1 MLKYIEN
8 TDIVL
13 GKFISYMNKAL
24 LHKKLDYINTKNR
37 IANRECSIENAKD
50 YLKYEDN
57 FKFDLQEILTDKE
70 IKVLELHLVE
80 KNTYLEISKILN
92 LKPESIRKIQYRAI
106 KKIKDW
112 RENNDKNRFL

>member
-1 MLKYIEN
+1 MIKNIEN
-8 TDIVL
+8 ADILL

-37 IANRECSIENAKD
+37 IENRECSIENVKN

-57 FKFDLQEILTDKE
+57 LKFNLQEILTDKE
-70 IKVLELHLVE
+70 INVLVLHLVE
-80 KNTYLEISKILN
+80 KNTYLEISNILN

-112 RENNDKNRFL
+112 RENNDKN